1 MNEWSHEGIT
11 GLMQDARFGLL
22 QLHKSFG
29 FTSVA
34 AFTNVFMTKS
44 REK

>member
-1 MNEWSHEGIT
+1 MT
-11 GLMQDARFGLL
+11 GFMQEVRFGLR
-22 QLHKSFG
+22 QLRKSFG

>member
-1 MNEWSHEGIT
+1 MT
-11 GLMQDARFGLL
+11 GLMQDVRFGLR
-22 QLHKSFG
+22 QLRKSFG

-34 AFTNVFMTKS
+34 AFTIAPMTKS